1 MVSEKKQR
9 VPSSKLKQP
18 VPNRTASALNHRR
31 VDHVKDS
38 TVEDDWACDVEK
50 AIKAAMNS
58 TNSGQ
63 VLNVGTNADCGD
75 TGKAE
80 DEDERKSRR
89 KKRKKKH
96 REDDEERKETKVNL
110 KKWLGSVLLIHSIN

>member
-31 VDHVKDS
+31 VDHVKGS
-38 TVEDDWACDVEK
+38 TVEDDWAGDVEK

-63 VLNVGTNADCGD
+63 GLNVGTNADGGD
-75 TGKAE
+75 TGKAQ
-80 DEDERKSRR
+80 DRDERKSRQR
-89 KKRKKKH
+89 KRKKKH
-96 REDDEERKETKVNL
+96 QEDDEQGKEAKVNI
-110 KKWLGSVLLIHSIN
+110 KKWLGSELYNL